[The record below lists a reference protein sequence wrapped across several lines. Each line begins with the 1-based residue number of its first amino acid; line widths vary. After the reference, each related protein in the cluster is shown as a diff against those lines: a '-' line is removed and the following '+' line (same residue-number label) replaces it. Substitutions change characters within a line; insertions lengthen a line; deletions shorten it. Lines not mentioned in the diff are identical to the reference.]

1 MRSNVRRRE
10 DRKPQVEEENH
21 APGWMITFGD
31 MMALLLTFFVLI
43 VSFSSIQLVE
53 FQKAMGSLK
62 GALGVL
68 PHHQSPIKASAM
80 KIPAFSGFNQRKLN
94 MDFKDMIKFI
104 ESEGLE
110 DYVKVEILE
119 DAVSIRMSEPVLFAL
134 GRAELKSTISPLLS
148 KIGNLAREWPNKIRV
163 EGHTDN
169 LPISNDEFPSN
180 WELSAIRAINV
191 LHFFEQNCQ
200 VSPKKL
206 YSIGHGENRP
216 LVENDSNNNR
226 AKNRRVEIFLE
237 R

>member
-10 DRKPQVEEENH
+10 DRKPKVEEGNN

-53 FQKAMGSLK
+53 FQKALGSLK
-62 GALGVL
+62 GALGVM
-68 PHHQSPIKASAM
+68 PHHESPIKASAM
-80 KIPAFSGFNQRKLN
+80 KIPVFSGFKQKKLN
-94 MDFKDMIKFI
+94 ADFAEMISFI
-104 ESEGLE
+104 ETEGLK
-110 DYVKVEILE
+110 DYVKVEILD
-119 DAVSIRMSEPVLFAL
+119 DAVSIRMSEPVLFDL
-134 GRAELKSTISPLLS
+134 GKAKLKSAIFPLLR

-169 LPISNDEFPSN
+169 LPISTDEFPSN

-191 LHFFEQNCQ
+191 LHFFEQGCQ

-216 LVENDSNNNR
+216 LVANDSDTSR
-226 AKNRRVEIFLE
+226 SKNRRVEIFLE